1 MDRAPST
8 KTRSP
13 LAEVEEVKAEE
24 EEEDSTAV
32 NPPAAVSRPPVS
44 NPPRIHKDSGREIM
58 ELEPIDEQS
67 ERLESSSSV
76 DTSEPVSP
84 DASIKKVDE

>member
-1 MDRAPST
+1 M
-8 KTRSP
+8 
-13 LAEVEEVKAEE
+13 EEAKAEE
-24 EEEDSTAV
+24 EEDTTVA
-32 NPPAAVSRPPVS
+32 NPPAVSRPPVS

-84 DASIKKVDE
+84 EASIKKDGE

>member
-1 MDRAPST
+1 M
-8 KTRSP
+8 
-13 LAEVEEVKAEE
+13 EEAKAEE
-24 EEEDSTAV
+24 EEDATV
-32 NPPAAVSRPPVS
+32 TNPPVAVSRPPVVI

-84 DASIKKVDE
+84 EASIKKVDE